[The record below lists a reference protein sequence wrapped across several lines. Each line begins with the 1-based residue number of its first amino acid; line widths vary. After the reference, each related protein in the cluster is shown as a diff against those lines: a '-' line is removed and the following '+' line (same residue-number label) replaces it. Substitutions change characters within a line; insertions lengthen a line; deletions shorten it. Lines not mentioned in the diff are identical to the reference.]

1 MLVIAIAV
9 VTYSSTAQHISD
21 FDVRHFNTQNG
32 LPQNSIK
39 AIASDEYGFI
49 WLASEAGLLRY
60 DGQNFKVY
68 SRKNTGTI
76 TSRIIDITKEPGKTD
91 LLVVADF
98 RKILRIEKGR
108 AWPDPR
114 NFNTVFLK
122 GNQSND
128 SILNYAFHRYYE
140 LKCMLLFMEQGLIAQ
155 LTLQG
160 NLFWYRREALVSRMR
175 LKPLKDFAS
184 VFVLDNA
191 LFLSQGNLTADNIQ
205 RLELNSKRQVKIIG
219 DFRKQQQPTGD
230 SKETFFITNHA
241 TGAVYLLS
249 GPNLYSIN
257 QLKDGNLNSQLLLSG
272 FDLLEHQIN
281 SVYYDTARNRL
292 FLGSGT
298 EGLFVLT
305 RKKFFTTLYP
315 DKDPFTNV
323 LYSLAPLTDSSLM
336 SGSGLVFYSRKDAK
350 PEQRPLL
357 KIRGNFGYSLLRSSK
372 NELWFSDGQY
382 AYQLNYNARKIIH
395 KFPMAESRVISEA
408 KNGDIWVGTYRS
420 GVFNIGLAGHV
431 SYRLPNIVRIL
442 CMEWETDTVCWIGT
456 ETNLYRVFP
465 RSNKVEVFP
474 AIKDKVVRSIY
485 IPKPGEVWICCYEDG
500 LYLWKDGKLTSF
512 ADDDYPALHT
522 VHKILEDNKGF
533 FWISTNNGLY
543 QASRADL
550 LLHHRNPAF
559 HPYYFRYS
567 VEDGFLTNEFNGS
580 RQNSGTQLANGFF
593 AFPSMKGAAFF
604 KPESTFPELSDK
616 PIIIDRME
624 VDNKA
629 IDTRQP
635 SVQLE
640 RGFERIT
647 ITPAT
652 SHMGNDAN
660 LQYEFKL
667 NNSSNWHTLTG
678 GSIVFSALS
687 SGHNKVTVRKRSGF
701 GKNGYVYCTLAIYI
715 TPAWW
720 EHTWFYIA
728 LIIVLAL
735 LLWFVIRLRTR
746 YWRQRSQSFEE
757 GVQNRTLELNSM
769 VLELE
774 RSEEK
779 LSDQLHFQRMLNENI
794 THDVNAPLK
803 YLSIYTNEVMEQV
816 KGSKLPDI
824 SQVEHIHDA
833 TNRIYALVDNLTK
846 FLKTRYKQPTLSSIN
861 VHNLVQQKLEMFRI
875 GAKRKSN
882 QLENNTA
889 PDLSVNQNEI
899 LLGILLH
906 NLIDNAVKHTIG
918 GSIIVQTHCDEEG
931 LLSLRIQDTGQ
942 GMTEEQVRKYN
953 HFFRSNNFNKSER
966 PSGFGLIIVKE
977 IARILALKISM
988 ESVLNKGTTVII
1000 TISAYQHTIPEQLR
1014 D

>member
-1 MLVIAIAV
+1 MFLAV
-9 VTYSSTAQHISD
+9 FTAFPRFCAAQHVTD
-21 FDVRHFNTQNG
+21 FDIRHFNTENG

-39 AIASDEYGFI
+39 SIASDEYGFI

-60 DGQNFKVY
+60 DGRSFKVY

-76 TSRIIDITKEPGKTD
+76 TSRIIDITKEPGKKD

-98 RKILRIEKGR
+98 RKMLRVEKGR
-108 AWPDPR
+108 AWPDRR

-128 SILNYAFHRYYE
+128 SILNYAFHRYYQ
-140 LKCMLLFMEQGLIAQ
+140 LKCTLLFLEQGLIAQ

-160 NLFWYRREALVSRMR
+160 KLFWYRHEVLISRMQ
-175 LKPLKDFAS
+175 LEPLKDFTS

-191 LFLSQGNLTADNIQ
+191 LFLSHEDLRTGNIKK
-205 RLELNSKRQVKIIG
+205 LEPGGIRHVKIVG
-219 DFRKQQQPTGD
+219 DFRKQQQPTRPQ
-230 SKETFFITNHA
+230 ETFFITNRA
-241 TGAVYLLS
+241 TEAVYLLS
-249 GPNLYSIN
+249 GSNLYSIN
-257 QLKDGNLNSQLLLSG
+257 QLPDGNLNSQLLLSG
-272 FDLLEHQIN
+272 FDLVAHQIN
-281 SVYYDTARNRL
+281 SVYYDAARNRL

-298 EGLFVLT
+298 EGLYVLT

-336 SGSGLVFYSRKDAK
+336 SGSGLVFYSRKGAK
-350 PEQRPLL
+350 SEQRPLL
-357 KIRGNFGYSLLRSSK
+357 KIRGNFGYALLRSSK
-372 NELWFSDGQY
+372 NDLWFSDGRY
-382 AYQLNYNARKIIH
+382 TYQLNYNALKVIH
-395 KFPMAESRVISEA
+395 KFPMVDTRVVSEA
-408 KNGDIWVGTYRS
+408 PNGDIWIGTYS
-420 GVFNIGLAGHV
+420 AGVFKIDSAGHV
-431 SYRLPNIVRIL
+431 SNKLPDVGRIQ

-456 ETNLYRVFP
+456 ETNLYRFFP

-474 AIKDKVVRSIY
+474 EINDKVVRSIY
-485 IPKPGEVWICCYEDG
+485 IPRPGEIWICCYEDG

-512 ADDDYPALHT
+512 ANDEYPALRT
-522 VHKILEDNKGF
+522 VHKILEDHKGF

-543 QASRADL
+543 QASHADL

-567 VEDGFLTNEFNGS
+567 TEDGFLTNEFNGS
-580 RQNSGTQLANGFF
+580 RQNSGTQIANGFF
-593 AFPSMKGAAFF
+593 AFPSMKGAVLF
-604 KPESTFPELSDK
+604 KPESTLPELSDG
-616 PIIIDRME
+616 PIIIDRVE
-624 VDNKA
+624 VDNREIA
-629 IDTRQP
+629 TRQP
-635 SVQLE
+635 SIELK
-640 RGFERIT
+640 RNFERIT

-652 SHMGNDAN
+652 LHLGNDAN

-687 SGHNKVTVRKRSGF
+687 SGHNQVTIRKRSGF
-701 GKNGYVYCTLAIYI
+701 GKNGYVYCSLAIYV

-720 EHTWFYIA
+720 ERAWFYIV
-728 LIIVLAL
+728 LVIVLAL

-757 GVQNRTLELNSM
+757 AVQNRTLELNSM
-769 VLELE
+769 VMELE

-803 YLSIYTNEVMEQV
+803 YLTIYTNEVLEQV
-816 KGSKLPDI
+816 KESKLPDL
-824 SQVEHIHDA
+824 SEVEHIHDA

-846 FLKTRYKQPTLSSIN
+846 FLKTRYRQPSLSSIN
-861 VHNLVQQKLEMFRI
+861 IHDLVQQKLEMFRI
-875 GAKRKSN
+875 GAKRKST

-889 PDLSVNQNEI
+889 PDLYVNQNEI
-899 LLGILLH
+899 LLGILIH
-906 NLIDNAVKHTIG
+906 NLVDNAVKYTIN
-918 GSIIVQTHCDEEG
+918 GSIIIQTHCNEEG

-942 GMTEEQVRKYN
+942 GIPTEQVLKYN

-977 IARILALKISM
+977 IARILDMKISM
-988 ESVLNKGTTVII
+988 ESVLNKGTTVIV
-1000 TISAYQHTIPEQLR
+1000 TISAYHSNR
-1014 D
+1014 S